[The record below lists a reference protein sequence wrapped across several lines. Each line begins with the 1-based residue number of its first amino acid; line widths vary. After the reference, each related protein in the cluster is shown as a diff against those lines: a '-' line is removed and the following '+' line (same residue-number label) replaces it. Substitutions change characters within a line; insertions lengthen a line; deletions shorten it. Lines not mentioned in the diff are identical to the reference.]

1 MSTSNAI
8 VPLKKIQFMQTNNP
22 SVCGLELTD
31 FNDATFIAGVDAGGL
46 AFAIGALLEQASHP
60 DFTAASADVHE
71 RPALASVAGSAMT
84 VVPGR
89 AEGQLAVML
98 TVGSVELAIHLPRAL
113 VERAVA
119 AMPAAT

>member
-8 VPLKKIQFMQTNNP
+8 VPLKKIQFMQTNNAA
-22 SVCGLELTD
+22 VCGLELTD
-31 FNDATFIAGVDAGGL
+31 FNDASFIAGVDAGGL
-46 AFAIGALLEQASHP
+46 AFVIGALLEQAGHP
-60 DFTAASADVHE
+60 DFAAASAGVNE

-98 TVGSVELAIHLPRAL
+98 TVGSVELAIHLPREVVEKAL
-113 VERAVA
+113 A
-119 AMPAAT
+119 APAG